1 MGVTTMELFLLFMK
15 GLLIGFI
22 IAAPVG
28 PIGVLCIRRSL
39 IDGKWNGFVS
49 GLGAATADAIYGSI
63 AAFGLSVI
71 SNILIGQKLVLQIIG
86 GLFLIYLGIRT
97 FQSSPA
103 KKPANVK
110 QGKLFSAYT
119 SVFLLTLT
127 NPMTILSFIA
137 VFAGFGFLVE
147 SSHYVNSILLVLGVF
162 IGSAIWWLLLSTVAG
177 FFRNKLNM
185 QSLRWV
191 NWLSGIVMLGFGA
204 TAVFTSIISS

>member
-1 MGVTTMELFLLFMK
+1 MDLLFLFMK

-39 IDGKWNGFVS
+39 IDGKWSGFVS

-71 SNILIGQKLVLQIIG
+71 SNILIEQKLVLQIIG
-86 GLFLIYLGIRT
+86 GTFLIYLGIRT
-97 FQSSPA
+97 LQSSPA

-147 SSHYVNSILLVLGVF
+147 SSHYVNSIFLVFGVF
-162 IGSAIWWLLLSTVAG
+162 IGSAIWWLLLSMIAG
-177 FFRNKLNM
+177 FFRNKLNT

-204 TAVFTSIISS
+204 VAVFTSIISP